1 MYLLAYVFFANMVN
15 VLQARL
21 RRAPHRVL
29 HAHVVLRLGQS
40 KSGINLYW
48 NFAGATVGREDTT
61 TLRLLV
67 ALVKWCL
74 GKLWLFSAL
83 GFQHRT
89 LRCEVS
95 QTCVY
100 NDDPTMQIIVHTIVS
115 TVSTFIHRS

>member
-1 MYLLAYVFFANMVN
+1 MYLLAYVFFSYMIN

-40 KSGINLYW
+40 KSGVNLYRH
-48 NFAGATVGREDTT
+48 FAGATVGREDTT

-67 ALVKWCL
+67 ALVEWRL
-74 GKLWLFSAL
+74 GKLWLVPAL
-83 GFQHRT
+83 GFQHRP

-95 QTCVY
+95 QTCIY
-100 NDDPTMQIIVHTIVS
+100 NDDTTM
-115 TVSTFIHRS
+115 